1 MTANSGRPRNKPA
14 ENKTSE
20 IKVRC
25 LPREKEEI
33 IRLSQTYGMGITGYV
48 IKRSLGQKI
57 TFNHI
62 ELLKEL
68 HILNLELARAG
79 NNINQ
84 LARYA
89 NTINKA
95 GRLEPEIA
103 DKLNT
108 ILASYI
114 QKLDDVRLAFRKLIR
129 MMGK

>member
-1 MTANSGRPRNKPA
+1 MTGISGRPRNKSE

-33 IRLSQTYGMGITGYV
+33 IRLAKTYGLSMTAYV
-48 IKRSLGQKI
+48 LRRSLGQKI

-68 HILNLELARAG
+68 HRLNLELARTG

-89 NTINKA
+89 NTMNKA
-95 GRLEPEIA
+95 GKLKPEIA
-103 DKLNT
+103 DKLHA

-114 QKLDDVRLAFRKLIR
+114 QKQDEVRVAFRKLIR
-129 MMGK
+129 MMSK